1 MAFDYSLYKT
11 PYSSQTEMLA
21 DYSALLDQHIYY
33 LYKYHAWLCP
43 DGGLQK
49 VMGVVVSRE
58 EFESSLMN
66 ASDLVTYAGLTDGEC
81 AELEKT
87 RAYFI
92 SRLSLSEG
100 MPAAVAADRLGLD
113 AFELM
118 AALCLVCCELNRK
131 YEKLFVYLQDDVT
144 ARTPTVETLI
154 RLFAEPK
161 SAVSDYFGYFAEDGV
176 LMRFVCTAG
185 EGALCSRRLRLSAQ
199 VFGFITG
206 TASAGED
213 FDPAQGL
220 HPMYINAHIAENIAR
235 ALALGAD
242 STALVLLSGKT
253 GSGRR
258 FAAKHAAA
266 SQGRGLVF
274 LSARELLGQETFAE
288 RFNAALCRC
297 MLYRRY
303 LCLTELEELLKED
316 CSQQLDALTK
326 LINQSVGF
334 FGGCVFA
341 VSQEKWYEAA
351 LGRGMV
357 KLDFEI
363 PETNE
368 GERLILWERFMAQ
381 GSFSRD
387 IDRRE
392 MAAKFRFTAGQ
403 VCGAVRRSVDVSRM
417 AGESEVSVRTLHDSC
432 YAQVVVGL
440 DSLASPIKPAYGWE
454 DLVLP
459 ESEVRLLKEACAH
472 VKYRHTVYTEWDFGR
487 RAAYGRGLSVLFS
500 GPPGTGKTMAA
511 QVVTNQLNMQMYKI
525 QLSQIV
531 SKYIGET
538 EKNLRRVF
546 TEAKNANCILFFDEM
561 DALFGKRSEVKDS
574 HDRNAN
580 VETAYLLQQ
589 MEEYDG
595 VVLMAT
601 NLLQNIDEAFMR
613 RINFVVSFPFPDE
626 GTRLLLWRKMLETS
640 APVSAD
646 VDLKFLADNFKL
658 AGGNIKNCAVHA
670 AFLAAA
676 EGTEITM
683 RHLVRSVVAEQRKNN
698 VVVLREELK
707 EYADMVFGER

>member
-1 MAFDYSLYKT
+1 MAFDHSLYRT

-58 EFESSLMN
+58 EFESSLIN
-66 ASDLVTYAGLTDGEC
+66 ASDLTAFAGLTDSEC

-92 SRLSLSEG
+92 SRLSRSEG
-100 MPAAVAADRLGLD
+100 MTAAVAADRLGLD

-118 AALCLVCCELNRK
+118 VMMCLVCCELYRK
-131 YEKLFVYLQDDVT
+131 YEKLFVFLQDDVT
-144 ARTPTVETLI
+144 ARTPSVETLI

-161 SAVSDYFGYFAEDGV
+161 SAVSDYFEYFSEDSV

-185 EGALCSRRLRLSAQ
+185 EGALCAKRVRLEPE
-199 VFGFITG
+199 VFAFVTG
-206 TASAGED
+206 TATLGED
-213 FDPAQGL
+213 FDPGKGL
-220 HPMYINAHIAENIAR
+220 HPMYINAHITQNICR
-235 ALALGAD
+235 ALELGGD
-242 STALVLLSGKT
+242 STAMVLLSGKN

-258 FAAKHAAA
+258 FIAKHAAA
-266 SQGRGLVF
+266 ARGKGLVF
-274 LSARELLGQETFAE
+274 LSARELSESEKLAE
-288 RFNAALCRC
+288 RFNSALCRC
-297 MLYRRY
+297 MLHGRF
-303 LCLTELEELLKED
+303 LCITDFEELLNED
-316 CSQQLDALTK
+316 TGAQLNTLTH
-326 LINQSVGF
+326 LINKSTAY
-334 FGGCVFA
+334 FGGCIFA

-351 LGRGMV
+351 LGQDMV
-357 KLDFEI
+357 KLDFEL
-363 PETNE
+363 PETTE
-368 GERLILWERFMAQ
+368 GERLTLWQQFMAQ
-381 GSFSRD
+381 GNFSQE
-387 IDRRE
+387 IDLRE
-392 MAAKFRFTAGQ
+392 MAAKFRFTPGQ
-403 VCGAVRRSVDVSRM
+403 IGSAVRRGIDVSRM
-417 AGESEVSVRTLHDSC
+417 AGESEVSVKTLHDSC

-440 DSLASPIKPAYGWE
+440 DSLASPIKPAYCWE

-459 ESEVRLLKEACAH
+459 ESEVRILKEACAH

-487 RAAYGRGLSVLFS
+487 RAAYGRGLSLLFA

-511 QVVTNQLNMQMYKI
+511 QVITNQLNMQMYKI

-626 GTRLLLWRKMLETS
+626 KTRLLLWQKMLDTR
-640 APVSAD
+640 APVSED
-646 VDLKFLADNFKL
+646 VDLKFLADNFRM

-676 EGTEITM
+676 EGSEITM

-707 EYADMVFGER
+707 EYADLVFD